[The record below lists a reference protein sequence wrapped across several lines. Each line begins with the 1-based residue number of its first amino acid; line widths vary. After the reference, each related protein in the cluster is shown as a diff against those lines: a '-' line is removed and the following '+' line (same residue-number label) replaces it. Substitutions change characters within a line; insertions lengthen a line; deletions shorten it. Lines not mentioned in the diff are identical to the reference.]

1 MKEKNNNGKEI
12 LKLIQE
18 NYDINTAQDVSSAL
32 KDMFKG
38 ALQEMMNA
46 EFDSSMGYSKYDKT
60 KEKNNYRNGTT
71 KKKLKSEFGEFDFET
86 PRDRKG
92 EFEPKIV
99 PKNVR

>member
-18 NYDINTAQDVSSAL
+18 NYDINSAQDLSSAL

-60 KEKNNYRNGTT
+60 TSKTNY
-71 KKKLKSEFGEFDFET
+71 KKWY
-86 PRDRKG
+86 
-92 EFEPKIV
+92 
-99 PKNVR
+99 N